1 MELSK
6 VSDRYDI
13 LFLNPPLVMNIVV
26 TNANG
31 DIYTFEVAQD
41 LEVENLIVLIGVES
55 GKSSDQ
61 IQVTVL

>member
-1 MELSK
+1 
-6 VSDRYDI
+6 
-13 LFLNPPLVMNIVV
+13 MNIVV

-41 LEVENLIVLIGVES
+41 LEVENLIVLICVES